1 MPQKN
6 IGFVTIKSEFV
17 ITESVLPAV
26 VDSSINPVKL
36 GTVVVESKLTAID

>member
-6 IGFVTIKSEFV
+6 IGLVTIKSEFV

-26 VDSSINPVKL
+26 DSSINPVKL
-36 GTVVVESKLTAID
+36 GTAVVESKLTAID